1 MIFIT
6 NDLFHLSSLL
16 RSPRSIGFALPRILL
31 QFYHNSQDAVQH
43 SVNCGRIAI
52 ECVEAQNRFVQNPP
66 GRTQRAPPKR
76 SPHTGWQRLH
86 RPTKSLPAFSY
97 GHPHFL
103 LIMGRAHWNSCTSS
117 IAEKSQKEKRI
128 FGLLCAKKTKLR
140 PLRRPR
146 RFRGRCH
153 CSSGNAAGI
162 SLQTDSAWPCAGV
175 PHFLRWAP

>member
-1 MIFIT
+1 MTSFI
-6 NDLFHLSSLL
+6 FHLCCVHRAASVLRFHAFYCNSTTIHRMLSSILAH
-16 RSPRSIGFALPRILL
+16 SDRILL
-31 QFYHNSQDAVQH
+31 FFS
-43 SVNCGRIAI
+43 
-52 ECVEAQNRFVQNPP
+52 RFVQNPP

-86 RPTKSLPAFSY
+86 LPTKSLPAFSY
-97 GHPHFL
+97 GHPHFF

-117 IAEKSQKEKRI
+117 IAEKSQKKKRI
-128 FGLLCAKKTKLR
+128 LGLLCAKKTKQR

>member
-16 RSPRSIGFALPRILL
+16 RHRAASVLRFHAFYCNSTTIHRMLSSILAHSDRILL
-31 QFYHNSQDAVQH
+31 FFS
-43 SVNCGRIAI
+43 
-52 ECVEAQNRFVQNPP
+52 RFVQNLPD
-66 GRTQRAPPKR
+66 RTQRAPPKR
-76 SPHTGWQRLH
+76 SPHAGNARQRLQFQVQS
-86 RPTKSLPAFSY
+86 RSSPLDAMT
-97 GHPHFL
+97 FL
-103 LIMGRAHWNSCTSS
+103 YHWNSCTPS
-117 IAEKSQKEKRI
+117 IAEKSQMEKRI
-128 FGLLCAKKTKLR
+128 LGLLCAKKTKQR

-153 CSSGNAAGI
+153 CGSGNAAGI